1 MNLFRTHL
9 SSDISKSMAGTEVV
23 IAGWVH
29 VKRDL
34 GGKKFLII
42 RDKDGYVQVVIS
54 KSDSEELLKKF
65 YELTP
70 ESVVS
75 IKGVVRADERAPGGF
90 EIIPNSIVVH
100 SIAKAP
106 LPLDVTGKVRAD
118 IDTRLRERVLDLRRE
133 ESRAIFKI
141 VSVALRSIRE
151 ELYSNGFIEVNTPK
165 IIATATEGGAALFPV
180 IYFGREAFLAQSPQL
195 YKELLA
201 GAFER
206 VFEIAHAWRAE
217 ESDTPYHLSEFISV
231 DIEMAFANYETVMEV
246 LEKVIYRVVKNVG
259 EECSKELKVLNHELP
274 QVRLPLK
281 RFKYVDVVEL
291 LRGLGSNISK
301 GDDISASDLRTFS
314 KEVGED
320 LYFIVKWPST
330 TRPFYTKLCDDDPAY
345 TESFDFI
352 YNFLEVA
359 SGSSRIHRKEVLVSR
374 LREKGLNPESF
385 NYFLKWFDYG
395 MPPHA
400 GWGMGLNR
408 LALMITGKNNVREV
422 TLFPRDKKRLEP

>member
-1 MNLFRTHL
+1 MFRTHL
-9 SSDISKSMAGTEVV
+9 SSDINKSLAGSEVV

-29 VKRDL
+29 AKRDL

-42 RDKDGYVQVVIS
+42 RDKDGYIQVVIS
-54 KSDSEELLKKF
+54 KSDPEELMKKF

-75 IKGVVRADERAPGGF
+75 VEGIVRADERAPGGF
-90 EIIPNSIVVH
+90 EIVPNNIVVH
-100 SIAKAP
+100 SIANAP

-141 VSVALRSIRE
+141 ISVTLKSIRE
-151 ELYSNGFIEVNTPK
+151 ELYSNGFVEVNTPK

-231 DIEMAFANYETVMEV
+231 DIEMAFANYETVMDV
-246 LEKVIYRVVKNVG
+246 LEKVIYRVIKNVG
-259 EECSKELKVLNHELP
+259 EECSKELKILNHELP
-274 QVRLPLK
+274 QMRLPLK
-281 RFKYVDVVEL
+281 RFKYVDVIETL
-291 LRGLGSNISK
+291 NGLGSNIK
-301 GDDISASDLRTFS
+301 MGDDLTATDLRTFS

-320 LYFIVKWPST
+320 LYFIVEWPSNA
-330 TRPFYTKLCDDDPAY
+330 RPFYTKLCDNNPEF
-345 TESFDFI
+345 TESFDFM
-352 YNFLEVA
+352 YDFLEVA
-359 SGSSRIHRKEVLVSR
+359 SGSSRVHRKEVLVNR

-385 NYFLKWFDYG
+385 NYFLRWFDYG

-408 LALMITGKNNVREV
+408 LALMVTGRNNVREV